1 MKHKFLYLTFA
12 LGLIL
17 TSCIGG
23 QTTGRSNNPKIT
35 TFRLTNK
42 NNKISLSD
50 VKYNIQDANDNNGT
64 ITEKDSLPYGTN
76 LDSLIVVAT
85 GNKLSSVKIFESK
98 NGVKTKEHDGADSE
112 PDTVNFS
119 ETVYI
124 ETVAEDKKT
133 KMTYTVNI
141 HAHRQDP
148 DLYDWKIV
156 NSEPFN
162 TSGIMQEK
170 VVLNGGNA
178 FVWLIKTASGISA
191 YSSSDNGKTWQ
202 QKTVTGLPNDI
213 DLQYTLKAKDG
224 LYIAK
229 QENLYKSTDG
239 LSWQASLA
247 GQKVNNAL
255 FEINGEIFG
264 INSTERKVYKMAGN
278 LWQEVAIKTT
288 SGRLPEDF
296 PVSGASVWTDISA
309 NGIAK
314 VYIAGGEDKNSKL
327 INTVWLSTDGAYWI
341 KLDNSSTSLFSP
353 RKGATIFQYDNTLML
368 VGGQN
373 ASGLITSKY
382 HIVSPDYG
390 ITWAEPASNVA
401 LPSPMFAPRYDAQ
414 IIVKDKRIYI
424 FGGQTSAGT
433 FKREVWTGAKSIL
446 LWKK

>member
-1 MKHKFLYLTFA
+1 M
-12 LGLIL
+12 
-17 TSCIGG
+17 
-23 QTTGRSNNPKIT
+23 
-35 TFRLTNK
+35 
-42 NNKISLSD
+42 
-50 VKYNIQDANDNNGT
+50 
-64 ITEKDSLPYGTN
+64 
-76 LDSLIVVAT
+76 
-85 GNKLSSVKIFESK
+85 
-98 NGVKTKEHDGADSE
+98 
-112 PDTVNFS
+112 
-119 ETVYI
+119 
-124 ETVAEDKKT
+124 
-133 KMTYTVNI
+133 
-141 HAHRQDP
+141 
-148 DLYDWKIV
+148 
-156 NSEPFN
+156 
-162 TSGIMQEK
+162 
-170 VVLNGGNA
+170 
-178 FVWLIKTASGISA
+178 
-191 YSSSDNGKTWQ
+191 
-202 QKTVTGLPNDI
+202 
-213 DLQYTLKAKDG
+213 
-224 LYIAK
+224 
-229 QENLYKSTDG
+229 
-239 LSWQASLA
+239 SWQSSLA

-264 INSTERKVYKMAGN
+264 INSTERKVYKMVGN

-288 SGRLPEDF
+288 SGHLPEDF

-327 INTVWLSTDGAYWI
+327 LNTVWLSTDGAYWI